1 MAEIR
6 LDAPTKFS
14 VVRTDDGRL
23 HCEGAFCRDGI
34 LEYRQPNGTLVR
46 ELRRPEINA
55 DPKTIDSFKLL
66 PLVVEHP
73 PIGLLDSKT
82 YKDFA
87 VGLTDSSAHY
97 DAAEGVI
104 KGLVSFFDAK
114 AIAHIDAKEKEE
126 LSAGY
131 TCDIKQESG
140 IWNGQAYDREQ
151 INVRA
156 NHIALTSRGRA
167 GEDVRLR
174 LDSDAGIGQVVN
186 SGEVKKRMATIRC
199 DGVEYSDI
207 PEAFASVAGSRFKE
221 LEELKPRL
229 DSFQQKLE
237 SLTEQLQGIKQER
250 DSNQSRIDSLE
261 TVIDSADF
269 VLAELGFK
277 RTDSGQY
284 IRVDGGKG
292 KGKQLPFPPE
302 SDEGMEEEG
311 ETEEEDMME
320 DEESEPV
327 HKSKKKK
334 TAKMDSDE
342 EYRQDSV
349 SDLLAAWKDAD
360 SLVPGFSDVRFDS
373 SFSVADVKRSVLSE
387 IEPDLDLSYR
397 SDAYVDGVFAQI
409 QNSYDPGDS
418 ETEEGDETEDEEE
431 KTEDYTQRLDAALKK
446 PCKECAGDDLTEW
459 EKRRTDAY
467 KKPLTM
473 SKCQTGMTK

>member
-1 MAEIR
+1 MTEIR

-46 ELRRPEINA
+46 ELRRPEVNA

-73 PIGLLDSKT
+73 PVGLLSSKT

-97 DAAEGVI
+97 DSAEGVI

-140 IWNGQAYDREQ
+140 VWNGQSYDREQ

-186 SGEVKKRMATIRC
+186 SGDIKKRMATIRC

-269 VLAELGFK
+269 VLAKLGYQ
-277 RTDSGQY
+277 RTDVGQY
-284 IRVDGGKG
+284 VRVDGGK
-292 KGKQLPFPPE
+292 KQLPFPPE
-302 SDEGMEEEG
+302 PDEEMEEEE
-311 ETEEEDMME
+311 ETDEEEMME

-327 HKSKKKK
+327 HKSKKSKK
-334 TAKMDSDE
+334 TTKTDSED

-349 SDLLAAWKDAD
+349 SDLLAAWKEAD
-360 SLVPGFSDVRFDS
+360 GLVPGFSGVRFDS

-397 SDAYVDGVFAQI
+397 SDAYVDGVFAQV
-409 QNSYDPGDS
+409 QNSYTPGD
-418 ETEEGDETEDEEE
+418 EE

-446 PCKECAGDDLTEW
+446 PCKDCSEGELTEW

-473 SKCQTGMTK
+473 SKLTMGKQPQLGTNK